1 MPVRTLGEVVGRE
14 WWWGWGW
21 CWGWG
26 WNDLQCLGAKWNWD
40 LCGGKPLTTFWRFLS
55 SETKTKIVLSRL
67 RVQIG
72 KGCSKWS
79 AEGKEDGW
87 LGGEDKAS
95 SRINV
100 LICYAPTCRLSLVL
114 SPQIPPWFCVIF
126 TRWRGL
132 TEHGVDA
139 VHLNSW
145 KRVEDFFFG
154 CVGRKLVIHS
164 QWPLP
169 GSQIVRKTR
178 KRKAHENMSAWS
190 GKRGRWPFLSPFS
203 SRFIQFCVRA
213 FSIPRTRLFRSLE
226 QATIT
231 DTPSSRERIVVA

>member
-1 MPVRTLGEVVGRE
+1 M
-14 WWWGWGW
+14 
-21 CWGWG
+21 
-26 WNDLQCLGAKWNWD
+26 
-40 LCGGKPLTTFWRFLS
+40 
-55 SETKTKIVLSRL
+55 VLSRL

-72 KGCSKWS
+72 KGGSKWS
-79 AEGKEDGW
+79 AEGKENGW
-87 LGGEDKAS
+87 RGGEDKAS
-95 SRINV
+95 GRINV

-114 SPQIPPWFCVIF
+114 SPQFPPWFCVIF
-126 TRWRGL
+126 TRSVP
-132 TEHGVDA
+132 EF
-139 VHLNSW
+139 W

-213 FSIPRTRLFRSLE
+213 FSIPRTGLSRSLE

-231 DTPSSRERIVVA
+231 GTPSSRERIVVA